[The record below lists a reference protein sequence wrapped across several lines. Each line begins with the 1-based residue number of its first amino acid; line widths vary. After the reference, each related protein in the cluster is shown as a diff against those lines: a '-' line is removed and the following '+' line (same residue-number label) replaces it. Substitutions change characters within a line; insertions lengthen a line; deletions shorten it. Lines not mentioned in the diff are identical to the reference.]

1 MFKKIFLSLITF
13 TVTVFGSWNVPEKP
27 DAMILFCGNANL
39 PLAKAVAAEFNHKL
53 EGASVSCHNDK
64 EIKIQFHENV
74 RNQDVFV
81 IQSTCTTANAS
92 VNDNIMELYLMVRAL
107 KRASAKSVTA
117 IIPYFG
123 YARQDRKS
131 VPRVPISAADVAMMI
146 ETAGADRVVSIDLH
160 CGQIQ
165 GFFQHI
171 PVDNLYASRML
182 VPYFA
187 QKELWDPV
195 VVSPDA
201 GGVSRA
207 KYFREKLAE
216 QGIASGFGIIIKQR
230 EEAGKIAQ
238 MDCVG
243 DVYGRD
249 VIIVDDMCDT
259 GGTLTKAAEE
269 LKRLGARDIYAC
281 ITHPVFSGPAM
292 ERIENS
298 CFTEVVVTDTI
309 PLRGEVPSKVKQLTV
324 APLLAEVIR
333 RLQNGESISKV
344 FR

>member
-1 MFKKIFLSLITF
+1 MKVFLSLLVAT
-13 TVTVFGSWNVPEKP
+13 TAVFGSWNVAEKP
-27 DAMILFCGNANL
+27 DAMILFCGNSNL
-39 PLAKAVAAEFNHKL
+39 PLAKAVAAEFDHAL

-81 IQSTCTTANAS
+81 IQSTCTTEFAS
-92 VNDNIMELYLMVRAL
+92 VNDNLMELYLMIRAL
-107 KRASAKSVTA
+107 KRASARSVTA

-123 YARQDRKS
+123 YARQDRKC

-187 QKELWDPV
+187 EKDLWNPV
-195 VVSPDA
+195 IVSPDA

-207 KYFREKLAE
+207 KYFREKLA
-216 QGIASGFGIIIKQR
+216 QRGIDSGF
-230 EEAGKIAQ
+230 
-238 MDCVG
+238 VG
-243 DVYGRD
+243 DVDGRD

-259 GGTLTKAAEE
+259 AGTLTKAAKV
-269 LKRLGARDIYAC
+269 LKKLGARDIYAC
-281 ITHPVFSGPAM
+281 ITHPVFSGPAIN
-292 ERIENS
+292 RIENS

-309 PLRGEVPSKVKQLTV
+309 PLRGEVTTKVTQLTV
-324 APLLAEVIR
+324 APLIAEVIR

>member
-1 MFKKIFLSLITF
+1 MKVFLSLLVAT
-13 TVTVFGSWNVPEKP
+13 TAVFGSWNVPEKP
-27 DAMILFCGNANL
+27 DAMILFCGNSNL
-39 PLAKAVAAEFNHKL
+39 PLAKAVAAEFDHAL

-81 IQSTCTTANAS
+81 IQSTCTTEFAS
-92 VNDNIMELYLMVRAL
+92 VNDNLMELYLMIRAL
-107 KRASAKSVTA
+107 KRASARSVTA

-123 YARQDRKS
+123 YARQDRKC

-187 QKELWDPV
+187 EKDLWNPV
-195 VVSPDA
+195 IVSPDA

-207 KYFREKLAE
+207 KYFREKLA
-216 QGIASGFGIIIKQR
+216 QRGIDSGFGIIIKQR
-230 EEAGKIAQ
+230 QEAGKIAQ
-238 MDCVG
+238 MDFVG
-243 DVYGRD
+243 DVDGRD

-259 GGTLTKAAEE
+259 AGTLTKAAKV
-269 LKRLGARDIYAC
+269 LKKLGARDIYAC
-281 ITHPVFSGPAM
+281 ITHPVFSGPAIN
-292 ERIENS
+292 RIENS

-309 PLRGEVPSKVKQLTV
+309 PLRGEVTTKVTQLTV
-324 APLLAEVIR
+324 APLIAEVIR